1 MVGSFD
7 DINVNLDNGDYYF
20 YVSNKLTMTVAKN
33 NLKEKDVLDEPIL
46 VVTSG
51 NLQTAQGEIFISNEG
66 SYYLAK
72 EEPQDEE

>member
-7 DINVNLDNGDYYF
+7 DINANLDNGDYYF

-33 NLKEKDVLDEPIL
+33 NLKENDVLCEPTV

-51 NLQTAQGEIFISNEG
+51 HLMTAQGEIFISNDG